1 MQVGHGLPCPFCFR
15 IRQIMFEEA
24 TMDLFSKTNLPM
36 TLVIVLIVWAWIS
49 FLSVVLG
56 SLF

>member
-1 MQVGHGLPCPFCFR
+1 
-15 IRQIMFEEA
+15 
-24 TMDLFSKTNLPM
+24 MDLFSKTNLPM
-36 TLVIVLIVWAWIS
+36 TLVVSLIVWAWIS